1 MIQIIKDI
9 SQRESMQEILM
20 GAGVRTEATFIKK
33 RWGVELQAES
43 LKLEEKTRKAKEKVK
58 IYE

>member
-1 MIQIIKDI
+1 
-9 SQRESMQEILM
+9 MQEILM
-20 GAGVRTEATFIKK
+20 RAGVRTEATFIKK